1 LIRNLRSGR
10 PAVWV
15 DEVYEVNSQWSLA
28 ARSRTRL
35 IDMIAV
41 ASAFVVAGAVIAA
54 TPADGSAAEESASA
68 ASSAGAARVMLE
80 PAVADAAAPDRKSL
94 VLPSGE
100 TAMFVV
106 GCVLVGLGAVL
117 RQRDG
122 SSGTGSAG
130 PVRTVERT
138 AAASRGAGAGG
149 VRRGGSRGSRDA
161 R

>member
-1 LIRNLRSGR
+1 
-10 PAVWV
+10 V
-15 DEVYEVNSQWSLA
+15 
-28 ARSRTRL
+28 
-35 IDMIAV
+35 IAV

-54 TPADGSAAEESASA
+54 TPADGSAAEESAGT

-80 PAVADAAAPDRKSL
+80 PAVADGARPGRKSL

-117 RQRDG
+117 RQREG
-122 SSGTGSAG
+122 SSGAG
-130 PVRTVERT
+130 PAGPSRTVEGSG
-138 AAASRGAGAGG
+138 AASRGAGASG